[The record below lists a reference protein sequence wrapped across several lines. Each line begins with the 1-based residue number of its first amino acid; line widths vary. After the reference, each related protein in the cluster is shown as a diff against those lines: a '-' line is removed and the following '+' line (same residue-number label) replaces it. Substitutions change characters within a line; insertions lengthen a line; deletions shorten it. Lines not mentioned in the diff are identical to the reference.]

1 MWAGWVRSAHAVADC
16 PFMVQNLPCE
26 FHAFHYLRRNR
37 IRYRAGSSSRAPE
50 MTMSPL
56 SRTSTF
62 SPANMI
68 PWLLNLA
75 TRMLAR
81 SLNMP
86 EPLVQNTGAFVYAQV
101 QAVEYRA
108 AKTFC
113 PIRLLR

>member
-1 MWAGWVRSAHAVADC
+1 
-16 PFMVQNLPCE
+16 
-26 FHAFHYLRRNR
+26 
-37 IRYRAGSSSRAPE
+37 
-50 MTMSPL
+50 MSPL

-86 EPLVQNTGAFVYAQV
+86 EPLLHTTGVFVFAQAQTIENSV
-101 QAVEYRA
+101 GKR
-108 AKTFC
+108 FC
-113 PIRLLR
+113 PIRLLRQLLAVCRQPAP